1 MVIFWVFLIQ
11 VESSRTKCFMIKNIF
26 VETISIVIEKKQNK
40 CLLENF
46 LNLNIL
52 FTNPQKSYHK
62 LVSFEVLHIM
72 G

>member
-1 MVIFWVFLIQ
+1 
-11 VESSRTKCFMIKNIF
+11 MIKNIF